1 MASLSVAAL
10 AKRVSRKAVGVS
22 GKYGAPVS
30 VSGREMVVVA
40 AVSIRR
46 TDSIASM
53 KSYSNSV
60 IG

>member
-1 MASLSVAAL
+1 MASLSVATL
-10 AKRVSRKAVGVS
+10 ARRVLRKAGGVS

-46 TDSIASM
+46 TDKIASM
-53 KSYSNSV
+53 KS
-60 IG
+60 